1 MSVPRIATLVAIV
14 IAILGIGACSSPSSS
29 VGTMRAEGAWA
40 RPSMGMDRA
49 GAAYLVIVNDTGQ
62 ADALLGA
69 SSPAAATVELHETSA
84 DASGQMA
91 MHPVERIELP
101 AAGRVAL
108 EAGGL
113 HVMLIDLTGDLV
125 AGQEIELTL
134 DFEHAPDLVV
144 RAAVRMS

>member
-1 MSVPRIATLVAIV
+1 MSVPRVATIVAII
-14 IAILGIGACSSPSSS
+14 IAVMGIGACSSSPSS
-29 VGTMRAEGAWA
+29 VGTMRVEDAWA

-49 GAAYLVIVNDTGQ
+49 GAAYLVVVNDTGQ
-62 ADALLGA
+62 ADALLRA

-91 MHPVERIELP
+91 MHPVARIELP

-108 EAGGL
+108 EPGGL

-144 RAAVRMS
+144 TAAVRMS